1 MTSYPILLLAALS
14 LAGCATVIRGYQEE
28 LTVTSTPAGAKVR
41 LSNGM
46 SCAATPCSFHVPRRS
61 ELEVQVQKPGCT
73 AQVIRVTNRVAGSGG
88 VAMAGNIVLGGIV
101 GAGVDAG
108 TGATQELAPN
118 PVDVTLACKHKS

>member
-14 LAGCATVIRGYQEE
+14 LAGCATVTRGYQEE
-28 LTVTSTPAGAKVR
+28 LTVTSSPAGAKVK
-41 LSNGM
+41 LSNDM
-46 SCAATPCSFHVPRRS
+46 SCNATPCSFRVPRRS
-61 ELEVQVQKPGCT
+61 ELEVRVQKPGCT
-73 AQVIRVTNRVAGSGG
+73 AQVVRVTNRLAGSGG

-118 PVDVTLACKHKS
+118 PVSVTLDCKGR